1 MSNQRHQAGR
11 KRAVTA
17 GEGAAMLL
25 ALVPLLAVLLAPWF
39 GTSRTALAAD
49 ESEPARRSRLTR
61 DDSEQQADRR
71 TVLLGVGE
79 EKVIDLDFKSAVED
93 KQQYIRVAN
102 PTIALPDLIKIGEQQ
117 QLTIRG
123 LKAGETTINLRS
135 YPEGELKLILLVK
148 VSSSSLSRQA
158 DEIRQLIR
166 DIDGLEVKI
175 VGQKI
180 VIDGEVLVPGDYGR
194 LLSVITDKIYSD
206 QILNLATLSPLALQ
220 VLSKKIQEDI
230 KAFAPNV
237 TVRVVNG
244 LIFLE
249 GTADD
254 VDQANRAVKVATLY
268 LPELKPGSQLE
279 KDPTVVRP
287 TQLRQLVNNF
297 IQIKPAPAK
306 KAEKLVRVTVHFVE
320 LSKDYNKVFSF
331 KWQPGFTADPQ
342 ITVGTRTDGT
352 TGSSGA
358 TFSGTISSLL
368 PKLQSAQN
376 AGYARILKT
385 GNLVT
390 RSGQAAQLKEQTQFP
405 FLIAGPNGTAQAGV
419 QPVGLSIAVTPT
431 ILQNDDVA
439 LDLNLNQI
447 NLVGQA
453 PAGGAAPITATHDV
467 TTKLYVKVNESAAIA
482 AVNSQ
487 EVGTDFN
494 KDPGSDSSAA
504 KDPIFTVIRGKAYRK
519 KRSQFVIFVTPQVI
533 ENASDG
539 TEDLKRN
546 FRVRMN

>member
-1 MSNQRHQAGR
+1 MIR
-11 KRAVTA
+11 KPSPQSVSTTSRVSGTTLWLVVVAI
-17 GEGAAMLL
+17 LL
-25 ALVPLLAVLLAPWF
+25 A
-39 GTSRTALAAD
+39 AAQTVRGAE
-49 ESEPARRSRLTR
+49 ESETKSDSKNGIGFSARRSKLTR
-61 DDSEQQADRR
+61 DEAESKADRR
-71 TVLLGVGE
+71 AILLSAGE
-79 EKVIDLDFKSAVED
+79 EKVIDLDFTTDKED
-93 KQQYIRVAN
+93 KFLRVSNA
-102 PTIALPDLIKIGEQQ
+102 TVALPDLIRINDQQ
-117 QLTIRG
+117 QLSIRG
-123 LKAGETTINLRS
+123 LKAGETTIYVRDQ
-135 YPEGELKLILLVK
+135 EGELKLILLVK
-148 VSSSSLSRQA
+148 VNNSNLSRLA
-158 DEIRQLIR
+158 DEIRDLLK
-166 DIDGLEVKI
+166 DIDGIEVKI
-175 VGQKI
+175 NGQKI
-180 VIDGEVLVPGDYGR
+180 VIDGEVLVPNDYGR
-194 LLSVITDKIYSD
+194 LLAVITDKVYSD
-206 QILNLATLSPLALQ
+206 QILNLTTLSSMALQ
-220 VLSKKIQEDI
+220 ILARKIQEDI

-237 TVRVVNG
+237 TVRVVNN

-287 TQLRQLVNNF
+287 TRPRDIVNNF
-297 IQIKPAPAK
+297 IQIKAPPAK

-342 ITVGTRTDGT
+342 ITVGTRTDG
-352 TGSSGA
+352 GVAAQGA

-385 GNLVT
+385 GNLIT
-390 RSGQAAQLKEQTQFP
+390 RSGQAATLKEQTEFP
-405 FLIAGPNGTAQAGV
+405 FVFAGPNGTVQGGK
-419 QPVGLSIAVTPT
+419 QPVGLSIGVTPT

-439 LDLNLNQI
+439 LDLNLSQI

-467 TTKLYVKVNESAAIA
+467 TTKLYVKLNESAAVA
-482 AVNSQ
+482 GVSSQ

-494 KDPGSDSSAA
+494 KDPGSAQA
-504 KDPIFTVIRGKAYRK
+504 PADPIFTVLRGKSYRK
-519 KRSQFVIFVTPQVI
+519 KKSQFVIFVTPQVI

-539 TEDLKRN
+539 TDDLKKN